1 LKNLQRAVKVL
12 RKSLL
17 QAKRSRKHEEYTEQ
31 AHAGIQAKV
40 ALAAVREDATV
51 PELAKRFGVHPNQI
65 YKWKREFI
73 ENAARAFAGGDNGE
87 ATKAESGSSEREEE
101 LLKKI
106 GELTVERDLLS
117 RGLGRLR

>member
-1 LKNLQRAVKVL
+1 MK
-12 RKSLL
+12 KST
-17 QAKRSRKHEEYTEQ
+17 RTKHTPEFK
-31 AHAGIQAKV
+31 AKV

-51 PELAKRFGVHPNQI
+51 PELAKRFGVHANQI

-73 ENAARAFAGGDNGE
+73 ENAARAFASGE
-87 ATKAESGSSEREEE
+87 TASADSGSSEREEQ

-106 GELTVERDLLS
+106 GELTVERDFLS